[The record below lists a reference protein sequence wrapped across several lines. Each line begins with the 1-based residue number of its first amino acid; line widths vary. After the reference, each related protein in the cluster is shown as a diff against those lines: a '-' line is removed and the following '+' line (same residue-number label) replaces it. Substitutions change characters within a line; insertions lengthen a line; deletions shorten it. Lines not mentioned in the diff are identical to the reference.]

1 MPVSANITLR
11 NFGLTL
17 FLAQVGMV
25 SGPKF
30 IATFQELGLLL
41 LVLGAAIILAPM
53 IFNILVGHFLLRLR
67 FDDLLGAAAGGV
79 GGNPAILAYASKLE
93 TTDRTDITYATT
105 FPAATITKI
114 VLVQAMLATME
125 NS

>member
-1 MPVSANITLR
+1 
-11 NFGLTL
+11 
-17 FLAQVGMV
+17 
-25 SGPKF
+25 
-30 IATFQELGLLL
+30 
-41 LVLGAAIILAPM
+41 
-53 IFNILVGHFLLRLR
+53 
-67 FDDLLGAAAGGV
+67 V